1 MGFLLQI
8 SWPPSSHPDPE
19 ADEAEDPQHGQGLE
33 QVTITITQGNLE
45 GLQRSGFK
53 SPLWQ
58 GGFKTHLEWGGQLM
72 RATPFETKIGAEV
85 KLAGLQT
92 QHGEVV
98 TMVRTMRPNAID
110 AHDQRSPCFAAGFGF
125 QFGSGKDELLEAHRM
140 THRLRSQPRV
150 RAGCLRPYGQ
160 QAPNRAGKRPSV

>member
-45 GLQRSGFK
+45 GFQRSGFK

-58 GGFKTHLEWGGQLM
+58 DGFKTHLEWGGQLM

-85 KLAGLQT
+85 KLAGL
-92 QHGEVV
+92 
-98 TMVRTMRPNAID
+98 
-110 AHDQRSPCFAAGFGF
+110 
-125 QFGSGKDELLEAHRM
+125 
-140 THRLRSQPRV
+140 
-150 RAGCLRPYGQ
+150 
-160 QAPNRAGKRPSV
+160 